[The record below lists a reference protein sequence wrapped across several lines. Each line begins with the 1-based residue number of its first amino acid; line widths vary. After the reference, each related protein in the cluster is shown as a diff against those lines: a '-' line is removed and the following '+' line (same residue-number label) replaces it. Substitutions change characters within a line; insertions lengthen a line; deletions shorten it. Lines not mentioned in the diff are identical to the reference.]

1 MINSYTDLI
10 TVSKLSLRH
19 ADHLL
24 KNVRYRPMLLGENY
38 LRRIGA
44 LLEF

>member
-1 MINSYTDLI
+1 LE
-10 TVSKLSLRH
+10 
-19 ADHLL
+19 
-24 KNVRYRPMLLGENY
+24 NVRYRPMLLGEDY